1 MPRNGSSSEGSSS
14 SEDSS
19 SDDDLLLSIPR
30 PGVVLGEG
38 VVGDSDD
45 PFDSPSKVLFE
56 SCLGTTKMCGGA
68 EASLQRQGGQQ
79 QHHREKETEREPP
92 CSRVLTFVSW
102 RTGCRALRW
111 RPSGSTWGC
120 ASLRP
125 SPQAPPGTARRTCL
139 RTKQSLQKRRSFF
152 CTARATRERE
162 RRWPSGRAR
171 CCQQAF
177 AFVFFFSRAAA
188 NERTFRN

>member
-1 MPRNGSSSEGSSS
+1 MLGKVSLWPYLGCQSKSSAKK
-14 SEDSS
+14 
-19 SDDDLLLSIPR
+19 R
-30 PGVVLGEG
+30 A
-38 VVGDSDD
+38 
-45 PFDSPSKVLFE
+45 
-56 SCLGTTKMCGGA
+56 A
-68 EASLQRQGGQQ
+68 EARSTWCGNSGALDSVLDFEMRK
-79 QHHREKETEREPP
+79 REREREGERERELR
-92 CSRVLTFVSW
+92 SRVLTFVSW

-125 SPQAPPGTARRTCL
+125 SPQAPPGTARGTCL

-177 AFVFFFSRAAA
+177 AFVFFFLRAAA
-188 NERTFRN
+188 NERAFRN